1 MLELTVVGLTVIAC
15 ILAAWLYFGKPNGGM
30 VAHWAFEGNGQDSAG
45 HNDLTTGGAGT
56 MTYAEGKVGQAMSQ
70 TGNSHAF
77 QLPGIAG
84 LDFNQDFTLSV
95 WLYREPSIYD
105 NDAVFDDGSFYVAKR
120 DAAPWNSRMGVYLT
134 ASDKR
139 FVQLV
144 DNSPMGQPPLHT
156 WFHVLVFRHGNTVGI
171 KVNNAGTATVD
182 VASLHFQSGPMTY
195 VGQQQYGYPWQGR
208 LDELCLW
215 NRALTAG
222 EMAALYNDGNG
233 RRP

>member
-1 MLELTVVGLTVIAC
+1 MNPNVRKMLELTVVGLTVIAC
-15 ILAAWLYFGKPNGGM
+15 ILAAWLYFGKPNGGL

-45 HNDLTTGGAGT
+45 HNDLTTGGAGV

-139 FVQLV
+139 FVRARRQFPHGPTAAAYVVPRAGLSSWEHGRHQGEQCRHR
-144 DNSPMGQPPLHT
+144 DGGRSQPALSKRT
-156 WFHVLVFRHGNTVGI
+156 RDLCRTTTI
-171 KVNNAGTATVD
+171 RLSLAG
-182 VASLHFQSGPMTY
+182 ASG
-195 VGQQQYGYPWQGR
+195 
-208 LDELCLW
+208 
-215 NRALTAG
+215 RALPLEPGA
-222 EMAALYNDGNG
+222 D
-233 RRP
+233 RR